1 MIPLEYYNKGRLIDK
16 MFGVYVGIYH
26 ADLSMIENIV
36 KERRIKISIYGL
48 GYIGAATAA
57 AYMDK
62 GFKVVGYDAD
72 PERARSIEKGS
83 IRHPDPEVRDLIKR
97 GVERELLEVV
107 YDPIEASRKGDI
119 VFVDVPLTWGERGP
133 LFTYLD
139 KAVESIAMG
148 LSPGHI
154 VVVET
159 TVPPGTTSTRVK
171 SFLERI
177 SGLKC
182 GFDFGLAYSP
192 ARLSIERAYGDLT
205 RRYPKILG
213 GVDPR
218 SPAILEKLFR
228 EIYGGVLIMS
238 SATAAEFEK
247 VAEGIYRDVNIA
259 LANELARAA
268 RELGIDIWE
277 VITAASTNPYI
288 HLHMPGS
295 GVGGVS
301 LPYQPYLLAWSL
313 GRRWIWEG
321 IIMKGRNV
329 NEDQPKYI
337 ARTLLA
343 GLDILGIRWS
353 DARVAILGLAYKGD
367 VDDHRNSPSYS
378 IIEYLASRGVGEIVI
393 HDPYVETPPTG
404 IKTYRDLEES
414 LKGCD
419 GIIVSTDHNI
429 YKKLSVEQIA
439 ILTGKKRIAILDARK
454 VLRRDSRSIND
465 IECIYS
471 TSGSPWSRCFPP
483 LVPHQDHR

>member
-1 MIPLEYYNKGRLIDK
+1 M
-16 MFGVYVGIYH
+16 GIYH
-26 ADLSMIENIV
+26 EDLSMIDNIIR
-36 KERRIKISIYGL
+36 ERRIKISLYGL

-57 AYMDK
+57 AFIDK

-72 PERARSIEKGS
+72 PERARNIEKGS
-83 IRHPDPEVRDLIKR
+83 IKHPDPEVRDAVRR
-97 GVERELLEVV
+97 GVEKGLLEVV

-119 VFVDVPLTWGERGP
+119 IIIDVPLSWGARGP
-133 LFTYLD
+133 LFIYLD
-139 KAVESIAMG
+139 NAVENIARG

-171 SFLERI
+171 GILERV
-177 SGLKC
+177 SGLRC
-182 GFDFGLAYSP
+182 GSDFGLAYSP
-192 ARLSIERAYGDLT
+192 ARLSIEKAYGDLT

-218 SPAILEKLFR
+218 SPSILEKLFR
-228 EIYGGVLIMS
+228 EVYGGVLIMS

-288 HLHMPGS
+288 HIHMPGS

-301 LPYQPYLLAWSL
+301 LPYQPYLLAWSI
-313 GRRWIWEG
+313 GGKWIWEG
-321 IIMKGRNV
+321 VIMRGRKV
-329 NEDQPKYI
+329 NEDQPRYI
-337 ARTLLA
+337 AKTMLE
-343 GLDILGIRWS
+343 GLEILGIRGS
-353 DARVAILGLAYKGD
+353 EAKIAILGLAYKGD

-378 IIEYLASRGVGEIVI
+378 IIEYLASRGVGEVVL
-393 HDPYVETPPTG
+393 HDPYVETPPSG
-404 IKTYRDLEES
+404 IKIYRDLEES
-414 LKGCD
+414 LRGCD
-419 GIIVSTDHNI
+419 GVILSTDHSI
-429 YKKLSVEQIA
+429 YRGLSIEQIA
-439 ILTGKKRIAILDARK
+439 ILTGKKRVAILDSRR
-454 VLRRDSRSIND
+454 VLRREGRSIND

-483 LVPHQDHR
+483 PQDRYLNVSTNYSL